1 MTDASQEPP
10 GLARRLIAG
19 WPGDIVV
26 AGAFLTRL
34 PFRLRTGASL
44 GDLAQAA
51 RAFPLI
57 GLGIGALGGAALWL
71 ADGTGLGPQAATLI
85 GLAVMAWLTGALHE
99 DGLADV
105 ADAMGGASRERR
117 LAIMRD
123 SRIGSFGV
131 VALIFAIGIK
141 WAAISGLPGS
151 ATAWAA
157 MAAAAALSRAVMVPC
172 MAMLRPARADG
183 LGHGAG
189 RPDGLGAAL
198 ALALGGVF
206 AVVLLGWGVG
216 LAALGAALL
225 AVIVLGRVAEAR
237 FGGYTGD
244 VLGAVQQV
252 AECFVLIAVGGLMP

>member
-1 MTDASQEPP
+1 M
-10 GLARRLIAG
+10 ARRLFSG

-26 AGAFLTRL
+26 AGGFLTRL
-34 PFRLRTGASL
+34 PFHHAAGAGL
-44 GDLAQAA
+44 GDLAAAA

-57 GLGIGALGGAALWL
+57 GLGIGAVGGLALWL
-71 ADGTGLGPQAATLI
+71 AAATALGPLASSLI

-105 ADAMGGASRERR
+105 ADAMGGSSRERR

-131 VALIFAIGIK
+131 LALVFAVAVK
-141 WAAISGLPGS
+141 AAALSGFSGPG
-151 ATAWAA
+151 TAWAA

-172 MAMLRPARADG
+172 MAWLRPARADG

-189 RPDGLGAAL
+189 RPDNLTALQALGLGAVA
-198 ALALGGVF
+198 
-206 AVVLLGWGVG
+206 AVALLGFGAG
-216 LAALGAALL
+216 LAALAAALL
-225 AVIVLGRVAEAR
+225 AAAVLARVASAR

-244 VLGAVQQV
+244 VLGAVQQL
-252 AECFVLIAVGGLMP
+252 AEAFVLIAVGGLMP